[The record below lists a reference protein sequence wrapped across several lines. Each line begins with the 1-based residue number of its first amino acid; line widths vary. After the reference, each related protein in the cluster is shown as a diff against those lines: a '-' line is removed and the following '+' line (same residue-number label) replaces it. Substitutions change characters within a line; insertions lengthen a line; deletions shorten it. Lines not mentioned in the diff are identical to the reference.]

1 MGLSESNSEK
11 YKEKKGNPN
20 IPKSILEN
28 IKNKYILKKII
39 MNLDEKLLLKIAK
52 YNNSLQKIFEL
63 TIDDYKNY
71 LLVII
76 EIEITKK
83 ESEEFYYF
91 LNSGYWNYWKN
102 KPYIHIFFDDSEREM
117 NRNYITEKE
126 NISKIKI
133 ILDKNIDSFHRLFEG
148 CYYIESIKFINFKR
162 KNIIK
167 MEDMFGKCSSLKKL
181 YLSSF
186 CTDNVTDMSFMFS
199 NCSSLEILDLTNFN
213 TKNVTNM
220 DGMFSQCSSLKEL
233 NISSFNTNYVQGMDK
248 MFN

>member
-1 MGLSESNSEK
+1 MGLFESNSEK
-11 YKEKKGNPN
+11 NKEKKGNPN

-126 NISKIKI
+126 NVSKIKI
-133 ILDKNIDSFHRLFEG
+133 ILDKNIDSLHRLFEG

-167 MEDMFGKCSSLKKL
+167 MEDMFGECSSLKKL
-181 YLSSF
+181 YL
-186 CTDNVTDMSFMFS
+186 
-199 NCSSLEILDLTNFN
+199 
-213 TKNVTNM
+213 
-220 DGMFSQCSSLKEL
+220 
-233 NISSFNTNYVQGMDK
+233 
-248 MFN
+248 